1 MPGMEGSP
9 VFGENSDFIGILI
22 RPLRQKSTGA
32 EIQVTWNNSQF
43 ECLNYLIVNRSHK
56 F

>member
-1 MPGMEGSP
+1 MPGMEGGP

-32 EIQVTWNNSQF
+32 EIQVTWNASQF
-43 ECLNYLIVNRSHK
+43 
-56 F
+56 